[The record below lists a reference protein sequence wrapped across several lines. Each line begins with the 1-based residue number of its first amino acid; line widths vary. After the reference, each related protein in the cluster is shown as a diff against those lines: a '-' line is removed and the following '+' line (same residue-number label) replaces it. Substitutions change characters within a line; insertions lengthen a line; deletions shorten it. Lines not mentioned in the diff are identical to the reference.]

1 MADFVL
7 AQHTKDKIREL
18 KGKDVKLVGR
28 LFLKFQRDICSE
40 YLMIPQALLLSL
52 ILHSKEK
59 EKLAND
65 GDSIPVK
72 LIEPEGV
79 TSLIKLVKKGNGMY
93 VFGSQDEWKNVVSR
107 NRFRV
112 EVPVDLWSF
121 VDGESTR
128 FFVMQYVHGLINQ
141 ATANTV
147 TVID

>member
-93 VFGSQDEWKNVVSR
+93 VFGSQDEWTNVVSR

-128 FFVMQYVHGLINQ
+128 FFVMQYVHGLNNQ